1 MVFCLNQLFYMNSKS
16 SEAATLPNSGSPT
29 SQRVNWDGP
38 GKYYFRRLRERFSPA
53 VGTGKTHKTPK
64 QIRFSKAFHKALA
77 VRSRVLG
84 RRLSRPEW
92 QALKA
97 AVRKQ
102 CSARMLPFEVRLQQL
117 SDRIGQVA
125 NLVPVSVQSVDD
137 SLSLFRVQLSILRQQ
152 AMDLVQEQSDVKET
166 CSHFRNRTLC
176 HLPLWEEPQLF
187 ENVPGIEGI
196 ISLNGQ
202 NRDEQLCCSKCLLA
216 RQDTFYTWSGD
227 DLVFEDSSTFGSLS
241 RREQSK
247 FRNISPLS
255 FQSVWSQLISC
266 KYRKTI

>member
-1 MVFCLNQLFYMNSKS
+1 MNREI

-53 VGTGKTHKTPK
+53 AGTGKSCKTQK
-64 QIRFSKAFHKALA
+64 QVRFSKAFHKALH

-97 AVRKQ
+97 SVRKQ
-102 CSARMLPFEVRLQQL
+102 CSARLLPVEVRLQQL

-125 NLVPVSVQSVDD
+125 NLVPVSIQSVDD

-152 AMDLVQEQSDVKET
+152 AMDLIQEQSDVKET
-166 CSHFRNRTLC
+166 CPHFRNRLLC
-176 HLPLWEEPQLF
+176 HLPKFSVPLIF
-187 ENVPGIEGI
+187 ERIPGLEGV
-196 ISLNGQ
+196 ISFNGAD
-202 NRDEQLCCSKCLLA
+202 REEQLCCSKCLLA
-216 RQDTFYTWSGD
+216 RQDTFFTWSGD
-227 DLVFEDSSTFGSLS
+227 DLVFTDSSNFGELS
-241 RREQSK
+241 RKEQSK
-247 FRNISPLS
+247 LRNISPLS
-255 FQSVWSQLISC
+255 FQGVWTQLISM
-266 KYRKTI
+266 KYRSVI